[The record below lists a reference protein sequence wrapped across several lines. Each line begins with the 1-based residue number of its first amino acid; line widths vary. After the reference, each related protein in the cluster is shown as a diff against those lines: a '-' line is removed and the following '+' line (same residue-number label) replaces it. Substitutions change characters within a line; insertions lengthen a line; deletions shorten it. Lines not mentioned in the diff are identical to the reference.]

1 MQFNLV
7 NDHEQ
12 VVQFVWRGVAW
23 RGVALRCMAL
33 ALGFTSVL
41 GEVPAAFVAWACSKS
56 VVCFSRASLGS
67 FSGQRRLCILGVRLR
82 MFSWQ
87 HAWLSVRCGGA
98 RVLVFPLPPLPI
110 QGSRRLSSIVFFFPF
125 PLNSLF
131 SVTGA

>member
-7 NDHEQ
+7 NKLYSLS
-12 VVQFVWRGVAW
+12 GVAW
-23 RGVALRCMAL
+23 QGVARRGVALRCMAL

-41 GEVPAAFVAWACSKS
+41 GEVPAVFVAWACSKS
-56 VVCFSRASLGS
+56 VRCFSRASLGS
-67 FSGQRRLCILGVRLR
+67 FSGQRLLCILGMRLR

-110 QGSRRLSSIVFFFPF
+110 QGSRRLSSIVFFF
-125 PLNSLF
+125 LF
-131 SVTGA
+131 HGTHCSV